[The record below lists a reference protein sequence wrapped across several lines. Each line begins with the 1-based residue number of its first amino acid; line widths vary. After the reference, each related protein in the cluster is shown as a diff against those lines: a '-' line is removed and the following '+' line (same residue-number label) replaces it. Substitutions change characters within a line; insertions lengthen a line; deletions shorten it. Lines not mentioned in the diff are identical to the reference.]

1 MSTKDLAHRSRDRGA
16 QVILAIGV
24 LGMLGFVASL
34 LLLIAGR
41 LTGAA
46 YSLCVTGS
54 LGLYGASLLFG
65 YLSDPGNKRVPAGRS
80 VGAQPGRGW
89 QPAHSP
95 KSSWTW
101 PVSWKPKLSATS
113 RCRTSMASNSNS
125 TILPQR
131 VQIR

>member
-1 MSTKDLAHRSRDRGA
+1 MSPPDLAHRSYDRGA
-16 QVILAIGV
+16 RVIVAVGL

-41 LTGAA
+41 LTGVA
-46 YSLCVTGS
+46 YALCVIGS
-54 LGLYGASLLFG
+54 LGLYGASLLCG
-65 YLSDPGNKRVPAGRS
+65 YLSDPGSTRALAGRS
-80 VGAQPGRGW
+80 AGAQPGPGR

-101 PVSWKPKLSATS
+101 PVRWKPKLSATS
-113 RCRTSMASNSNS
+113 RCKTSMASNSNS

>member
-1 MSTKDLAHRSRDRGA
+1 MSTKDLAHRSHDHGA

-24 LGMLGFVASL
+24 LGMLGFVASP

-41 LTGAA
+41 LTGVA

-54 LGLYGASLLFG
+54 LGLYGASLLCG
-65 YLSDPGNKRVPAGRS
+65 YWSDPATKRHPAARS
-80 VGAQPGRGW
+80 AGTQPGRGW

-113 RCRTSMASNSNS
+113 RCKTSMASNSNS

-131 VQIR
+131 VQMR